1 MNKIYKS
8 IYNEVLGTWVAIS
21 EVAKSG
27 GKKSKSR
34 MMSSVAVGLV
44 MACAGVAGEAWGQT
58 GPKQYKHGV
67 DNTVTAEDE
76 ISVAGYK
83 NSVSGKSSVV
93 YGSFNYTNGGNSIAT
108 GYRNIV
114 KTNYSYAAGNNNV
127 SISQDSLALGK
138 LNFTGN
144 YKQFVSVLEQA
155 GQSGRGGQ
163 FNNIR
168 THIPALF
175 KKHGINFNLA
185 DKDSLKMLAAGY
197 RNFAV
202 NTGSLA
208 LGNDNISA
216 GINSLTFGNESIA
229 LKKNDIAI
237 GTGAYSGFS
246 EFKFDYIKNASRV
259 TLDNTQLV
267 AKKDTAIAKGD
278 STGPSSQISIGDST
292 VAMGRE
298 VLAVGAT
305 NRAFGTNS
313 SAVGKGN
320 FSHGDAAQSFGN
332 WNIAYGDNTVAL
344 GIRNDVTGVKSIAAG
359 FENRANEEHSTAIGY
374 KNISKAGH
382 ATTVGHENQ
391 VYAANSNALGY
402 GNIAGLKSGIN
413 LPSHNNIALSP
424 TEERVLTE
432 ADFSG
437 INSSD
442 SNYNN
447 MVALG
452 IENGAFGANSTA
464 LGVRNF
470 TGGSSSV
477 ALGKSNFAKGESSQA
492 IGDWNTAKSRRST
505 AMGFK
510 NIVDTNGEFSSAIG
524 HHNYVNNIKSHAHGG
539 DNNIHSKYSSIFG
552 LGNSASDVSNYSSAF
567 GYKNE
572 IRAKSSNVIGIQNI
586 ITGESS
592 IALGSGNEVSGRNS
606 ISIGSGNISG
616 SEEATNVSLKSIVSG
631 EYAISIG
638 HNNTIN
644 SNKTVAFGNSINSN
658 NVQNSVILGDSSV
671 GINAVAT
678 NSPTKVSFGGVTSG
692 IVISNGWSGPSS
704 ESNGSVSVGAKSKE
718 RQIKHV
724 ATGEV
729 TATSTDAI
737 NGSQLFA
744 AIQAIGNVPIEFS
757 GDDSTA
763 KVDRKLGQALNIHG
777 GAEATKLSD
786 NNIGVRVNEE
796 NIHIKLSKE
805 IRDITSLETEGGT
818 KLNDNGLTVKEGP
831 SITKDGIDA
840 NRSPIRNVGDGT
852 AETDAANI
860 KNVTEAVEKLKNE
873 GYSFSGTDGTNQNY
887 KIGETI
893 SLNTDENLATSVS
906 AGSITYSLKKELAN
920 MTSVQIKNGPKLD
933 STGLVINDNLK
944 LTSEGLRV
952 AENITLNSAGLTA
965 GVVSINP
972 TTGKISGVA
981 RPEAPKDAVNLEFL
995 NEKLGALP
1003 PGNFSFAGNNE
1014 GTQSLVLGETLTVK
1028 GNSTFESTDEGANI
1042 ATKSSAGEIIIGL
1055 NKNLTGLESAKIGPN
1070 TLDATG
1076 LSVSGGPS
1084 VTKDGINANGT
1095 PIKNIGEGTDPTDA
1109 ASVKNVSDAVAEAVS
1124 GLTSKGIVI
1133 GANEGAEQTIALG
1146 KKISVEGLA
1155 GFNATDLGE
1164 NISTQ
1169 VSEGKILI
1177 GLKKALSNIDSVA
1190 IKDGPNLDSNGL
1202 SFNNGTKY
1210 GPDQLQVGRV
1220 AIENGTISGLATPS
1234 NDDHAVNKKFVD
1246 DALIAEIG
1254 KLTDSGIKF
1263 IGNDGEEQ
1271 TLALGQTIKVKGT
1284 ATYSKTDAGENIAT
1298 QSNNG
1303 EIIIGL
1309 KKALTNLESVTT
1321 EGGTKLS
1328 DSGLEVAGG
1337 PSVTKDG
1344 IDAKNKKI
1352 QNVEKGSGNTDA
1364 ANMQNVNEAV
1374 EKAVSDLTSKGIII
1388 GANEGTDQTIDLGG
1402 KISVEGTANYAETDA
1417 GENISTQVSAGKI
1430 LVGLKKALTNID
1442 SVAIKE
1448 GPTLNKDGL
1457 DLGNDN
1463 KVGKDSIKMGNLTL
1477 DSNGSISG
1485 VTAPTAD
1492 DHAVNKKFVDDALA
1506 KAVSGLTTGGIKFV
1520 GNEGGDQTLA
1530 LGDTV
1535 NIVGAE
1541 TVFTNTDQGENISTK
1556 SEAGKITIGLK
1567 KNLTNL
1573 DSASI
1578 GSAVINDDGVKVGE
1592 NGPSL
1597 SKDGLNANGTILSNI
1612 AEANDSSDNNDAA
1625 NVKYVKDK
1633 VDELKKSGYTLTA
1646 DSGGNQKFDI
1656 GSSIAFN
1663 GVENITT
1670 EVTSDGVKIKLKQD
1684 LTNMNSVVI
1693 KDGPTLNS
1701 EGLSFAGDQTKFTK
1715 DLVKVGSVQ
1724 ITPDGK
1730 ITGLEAPKDE
1740 KDATNKGY
1748 VDSEIKS
1755 VKDSLNSLGDKPLT
1769 FAANKESAKVKLG
1782 DTISI
1787 KGADENADESE
1798 FDLTNVM
1805 TWFDTNG
1812 VLRIGV
1818 RKALKLSTIKAED
1831 PTTNKSSE
1839 LKPNSLVFNGVDGKE
1854 GKDGT
1859 VTLDV
1864 TTNGTPDVTG
1874 ATTPRLRINDV
1885 DIATLNDG
1893 MKFAANA
1900 GTEQNV
1906 KLNNKVTI
1914 KGADANTNADD
1925 FDGGEN
1931 IMTKVE
1937 STSEGVKFTVAFKK
1951 APEFADLT
1959 VGGPKAGDKTPHI
1972 TLKDK
1977 DNKEKF
1983 SASVDEEGNGIVSVT
1998 GSDPENKTDLMHDGL
2013 SINDAD
2019 GFSKLGTNAD
2029 GKGGLASPDTN
2040 KRRMTHTYNDASNN
2054 VVTEEIATLDDGLK
2068 FEANATDGNGNAK
2081 LNSKVKIAG
2090 ADENKEWSEFDE
2102 GANIMTKVENTPDG
2116 ETVIR
2121 VAMRKD
2127 LKLKNGSFGGDG
2139 ADGLVSI
2146 KKEDGKDGITIDPSV
2161 IHFNNIPNKPDAD
2174 GNPQNNGAAGITLTQ
2189 NGTPD
2194 LKSSEPVTR
2203 IQITDASGNPTAE
2216 VATMND
2222 GLRFTANVGDE
2233 KANTLNSKVSVAGHK
2248 KNTEWDKFDT
2258 GSNIM
2263 TKIDQNEDGE
2273 TEITVA
2279 LKRDIEL
2286 SSAVIGHGEIPA
2298 ADGNPAVKGK
2308 DGQITLNNKEGETA
2322 ITINAGNAPATSGP
2336 SISVNKPR
2344 SDEGTKLTSDGI
2356 EISKKSPTAS
2366 KPTKTLVSIAPEG
2379 SGRVQDADE
2388 VKKPRLTMTSG
2399 EGADANVEEIATMND
2414 GLRFK
2419 GDTADLLNKPL
2430 SNILTLIGG
2439 ESDAKK
2445 LTSLEDQN
2453 IGVIAEDVAPKGS
2466 RAPAEKVLT
2475 VRMSKNLKGLQSAEF
2490 KPVDESGNATGQSI
2504 RIGAGGVNIAKG
2516 DKSVQ
2521 LNEDGLKVGENG
2533 PSVTN
2538 EGINAGGMSI
2548 ANVGAPMQSNHA
2560 ANKGYVDGELAKMQ
2574 GQLGNKIQ
2582 ETRKDALGASAMAMA
2597 TAGLPQA
2604 YQPGKSAFAVAG
2616 GVVAGQSAFAMGISS
2631 ISDNGKWII
2640 KGSVSS
2646 DSRSQV
2652 GGSIGAAYQW

>member
-58 GPKQYKHGV
+58 ANQYKGGNTNTISG
-67 DNTVTAEDE
+67 DNE

-83 NSVSGKSSVV
+83 NDLTGKSSIAF
-93 YGSFNYTNGGNSIAT
+93 GSFNLTNGGNAIAY

-114 KTNYSYAAGNNNV
+114 KKDYSFAAGNNNLIL
-127 SISQDSLALGK
+127 SKDSVALGK
-138 LNFTGN
+138 LNFTGD
-144 YKQFVSVLEQA
+144 YSKFVSTLNS
-155 GQSGRGGQ
+155 SGTFGEGGQ
-163 FNNIR
+163 YRSIK
-168 THIPALF
+168 TIIPKLIT
-175 KKHGINFNLA
+175 KYGINHSV
-185 DKDSLKMLAAGY
+185 KDLSTTEMLAMGY
-197 RNFAV
+197 QNFAL
-202 NTGSLA
+202 NKGSIGIGNYTLSAGVSSIA
-208 LGNDNISA
+208 LGN
-216 GINSLTFGNESIA
+216 NSVA
-229 LKKNDIAI
+229 LKDNDIAI
-237 GTGAYSGFS
+237 GNLANAGYSNAYFNDVKISSRNLLNETGKITA
-246 EFKFDYIKNASRV
+246 A
-259 TLDNTQLV
+259 DNV
-267 AKKDTAIAKGD
+267 AKAVGD
-278 STGPSSQISIGDST
+278 DTGPSAQIAIGDKT
-292 VAMGRE
+292 AAMGRQ
-298 VLAVGAT
+298 VLAIGST

-320 FSHGDAAQSFGN
+320 FAHGDAAQAFGN
-332 WNIAYGDNTVAL
+332 WNIASGSNTVAV
-344 GIRNDVTGVKSIAAG
+344 GNKNDSTGAKSLAAG
-359 FENRANEEHSTAIGY
+359 FENRAYGGHSTAIGY
-374 KNISKAGH
+374 QNISEANHSSALGH
-382 ATTVGHENQ
+382 GNS
-391 VYAANSNALGY
+391 VYAESSNALGH
-402 GNIAGLKSGIN
+402 GNIAGWKDGIV
-413 LPSHNNIALSP
+413 LPHHYAMALSP
-424 TEERVLTE
+424 SEIRELTVD
-432 ADFSG
+432 DFVG
-437 INSSD
+437 ISKD
-442 SNYNN
+442 SYNE
-447 MVALG
+447 MVAVG
-452 IENGAFGANSTA
+452 SNNGAFGPKSSAI
-464 LGVRNF
+464 GVGNF
-470 TGGSSSV
+470 TYGSSSV
-477 ALGKSNFAKGESSQA
+477 ALGKANFSKGTSSQA
-492 IGDWNTAKSRRST
+492 IGDWNTSKAVRSS
-505 AMGFK
+505 AIGFK
-510 NIVDTNGEFSSAIG
+510 NIVDTEGEYSSAIG
-524 HHNYVNNIKSHAHGG
+524 QVNYVTASKSHAHGG
-539 DNNIHSKYSSIFG
+539 NNTVSSSYASVFG
-552 LGNSASDVSNYSSAF
+552 VYNQIQANSNYSNTF
-567 GYKNE
+567 GFRNNVSSS
-572 IRAKSSNVIGIQNI
+572 SSNALGNRNVVSGA
-586 ITGESS
+586 SS
-592 IALGSGNEVSGRNS
+592 IAVGSGNNVTGRNS
-606 ISIGSGNISG
+606 ISIGSGNLSG
-616 SEEATNVSLKSIVSG
+616 TNETATFTEYSAVSG

-644 SNKTVAFGNSINSN
+644 SNKTVAFGNSINSKS
-658 NVQNSVILGDSSV
+658 VTNSVILGDSSV
-671 GINAVAT
+671 GINAVELLNNT
-678 NSPTKVSFGGVTSG
+678 TVTFGGSANPIT
-692 IVISNGWSGPSS
+692 INNNWSGLSKL
-704 ESNGSVSVGAKSKE
+704 SNGSVSVGASGKE

-724 ATGEV
+724 ATGAV
-729 TATSTDAI
+729 TASSTDAI

-744 AIQAIGNVPIEFS
+744 AIQVIGNVPLTFV
-757 GDDSTA
+757 GDDVNSKLT
-763 KVDRKLGQALNIHG
+763 RKLGHTVTFHG
-777 GAEATKLSD
+777 GAESSKLSN
-786 NNIGVRVNEE
+786 NNIGVKVNGDKLE
-796 NIHIKLSKE
+796 IKLSKE
-805 IRDITSLETEGGT
+805 INGITSLETNDGT
-818 KLNDNGLTVKEGP
+818 KLSDNGLEVKNGP
-831 SITKDGIDA
+831 SITKAGVDA
-840 NRSPIRNVGDGT
+840 NGSPIKNVGKGS
-852 AETDAANI
+852 ASTDAANMQ
-860 KNVTEAVEKLKNE
+860 NVTDAVNELKE
-873 GYSFSGTDGTNQNY
+873 LGYTFNGDASSTADFD
-887 KIGETI
+887 IGKTI
-893 SLNTDENLATSVS
+893 AFTGDNNLTTSVNS
-906 AGSITYSLKKELAN
+906 SGVSFALKK
-920 MTSVQIKNGPKLD
+920 D
-933 STGLVINDNLK
+933 
-944 LTSEGLRV
+944 LTE
-952 AENITLNSAGLTA
+952 LNSIGLNGGARLDGSELKFSDRAKFGANGLTA
-965 GVVSINP
+965 GEVNIDP
-972 TTGKISGVA
+972 TSNKISGLA
-981 RPEAPKDAVNLEFL
+981 NPDGDSDAVNLGYL
-995 NEKLGALP
+995 KEKLNDLP
-1003 PGNFSFAGNNE
+1003 PGKFNIDGNT
-1014 GTQSLVLGETLTVK
+1014 GGETEFTLGSTLSVK
-1028 GNSTFESTDEGANI
+1028 GSAVFTDTDNGANI
-1042 ATKSSAGEIIIGL
+1042 ATQIS
-1055 NKNLTGLESAKIGPN
+1055 
-1070 TLDATG
+1070 
-1076 LSVSGGPS
+1076 
-1084 VTKDGINANGT
+1084 KD
-1095 PIKNIGEGTDPTDA
+1095 
-1109 ASVKNVSDAVAEAVS
+1109 
-1124 GLTSKGIVI
+1124 
-1133 GANEGAEQTIALG
+1133 Q
-1146 KKISVEGLA
+1146 
-1155 GFNATDLGE
+1155 
-1164 NISTQ
+1164 
-1169 VSEGKILI
+1169 ILI
-1177 GLKKALSNIDSVA
+1177 GLKKALSGLTSVA
-1190 IKDGPNLDSNGL
+1190 LE
-1202 SFNNGTKY
+1202 NGTKLDNTGLTINENTKF
-1210 GPDQLQVGRV
+1210 GPDGAKV
-1220 AIENGTISGLATPS
+1220 AGLDIGPNGTISGIS
-1234 NDDHAVNKKFVD
+1234 NPTEDNQAANKGFVD
-1246 DALIAEIG
+1246 SEISKAVEELKTGGIKFNGNEGTSTTALGEVVNIKGSSTFSATDEGTNIATKSDGGTVTIGLNKNLRGLDSAEIG
-1254 KLTDSGIKF
+1254 AA
-1263 IGNDGEEQ
+1263 
-1271 TLALGQTIKVKGT
+1271 TLDK
-1284 ATYSKTDAGENIAT
+1284 D
-1298 QSNNG
+1298 
-1303 EIIIGL
+1303 GL
-1309 KKALTNLESVTT
+1309 KIT
-1321 EGGTKLS
+1321 
-1328 DSGLEVAGG
+1328 DG
-1337 PSVTKDG
+1337 PSVTKNG
-1344 IDAKNKKI
+1344 IDAKGKKI
-1352 QNVEKGSGNTDA
+1352 ENLADGSADGDA
-1364 ANMQNVNEAV
+1364 ANVKYVKSAV
-1374 EKAVSDLTSKGIII
+1374 EELKNAGYKLKGDSSDETSEFKIGSTLEIKGDANIKSEITTEGIHLTLNENLTGI
-1388 GANEGTDQTIDLGG
+1388 E
-1402 KISVEGTANYAETDA
+1402 S
-1417 GENISTQVSAGKI
+1417 
-1430 LVGLKKALTNID
+1430 LV
-1442 SVAIKE
+1442 IKE
-1448 GPTLNKDGL
+1448 GPTLNKEGLAFADGNKIGK
-1457 DLGNDN
+1457 DLI
-1463 KVGKDSIKMGNLTL
+1463 KVGDIQITPNGKITGLADPTDDKD
-1477 DSNGSISG
+1477 
-1485 VTAPTAD
+1485 
-1492 DHAVNKKFVDDALA
+1492 AVNKKYVTDELS
-1506 KAVSGLTTGGIKFV
+1506 KAVGNLTTGGIQFA

-1530 LGDTV
+1530 LGQKLSVLGSV
-1535 NIVGAE
+1535 NQFADS
-1541 TVFTNTDQGENISTK
+1541 DQGENIATK

-1567 KNLTNL
+1567 KKLTGL
-1573 DSASI
+1573 DSANI
-1578 GSAVINDDGVKVGE
+1578 GSAHINSDGVKVGE

-1597 SKDGLNANGTILSNI
+1597 SKDGLNANGTKLSNI

-1684 LTNMNSVVI
+1684 LTNMHSVVI

-1805 TWFDTNG
+1805 TWFDNG

-1831 PTTNKSSE
+1831 PNTNKSAE
-1839 LKPNSLVFNGVDGKE
+1839 LKPNSLVFNGVDGNNGE
-1854 GKDGT
+1854 AGK
-1859 VTLDV
+1859 VTLEV
-1864 TTNGTPDVTG
+1864 TTNGTADVTG
-1874 ATTPRLRINDV
+1874 EATPRLKINDV

-1977 DNKEKF
+1977 DNNEKF

-1998 GSDPENKTDLMHDGL
+1998 GGDPENKTDLMHDGL

-2174 GNPQNNGAAGITLTQ
+2174 GNPQNNGAAGITMTQ

-2194 LKSSEPVTR
+2194 LKSSEPATR

-2379 SGRVQDADE
+2379 SGRVQDADN

-2399 EGADANVEEIATMND
+2399 EGADAKVEEIATMND

-2430 SNILTLIGG
+2430 SNTLTLIGG

-2466 RAPAEKVLT
+2466 RAPVEKVLT

-2504 RIGAGGVNIAKG
+2504 NIGAGGVNIAKG

>member
-44 MACAGVAGEAWGQT
+44 MACAGVAGEAWGFKGGASNNLT
-58 GPKQYKHGV
+58 G
-67 DNTVTAEDE
+67 T
-76 ISVAGYK
+76 
-83 NSVSGKSSVV
+83 NSSAVGE
-93 YGSFNYTNGGNSIAT
+93 
-108 GYRNIV
+108 
-114 KTNYSYAAGNNNV
+114 NNNV
-127 SISQDSLALGK
+127 NGNDSVAFGAFNRITNERAGALGIANYNESK
-138 LNFTGN
+138 QSFTYGFLNYGIGVHGTAIGN
-144 YKQFVSVLEQA
+144 Y
-155 GQSGRGGQ
+155 
-163 FNNIR
+163 
-168 THIPALF
+168 
-175 KKHGINFNLA
+175 
-185 DKDSLKMLAAGY
+185 
-197 RNFAV
+197 NFAV
-202 NTGSLA
+202 GANSHVFGTESYSGDISLYTSAKNKNTVDHATKSGTLTRLGNLMAALKTGYSINSVTNAKNGLAIGQYSFAFDNYSVAMGNSTISSGEKSLA
-208 LGNDNISA
+208 LGNAAVSL
-216 GINSLTFGNESIA
+216 NS
-229 LKKNDIAI
+229 NDIAI
-237 GTGAYSGFS
+237 GTNALAGFS
-246 EFKFDYIKNASRV
+246 DRKVNEITYGNNKANKIDNALLGKNARFSDAKKTSRPKLDGNYLYAEDKFAKA
-259 TLDNTQLV
+259 LDNSDS
-267 AKKDTAIAKGD
+267 AKNGAK
-278 STGPSSQISIGDST
+278 SQIAIGEDT
-292 VAMGRE
+292 VAMGRQ

-305 NRAFGTNS
+305 NRVFGRNS

-320 FSHGDAAQSFGN
+320 FAHGDAAQAFGN
-332 WNIAYGDNTVAL
+332 WNIAYGSNTVAV
-344 GIRNDVTGVKSIAAG
+344 GNRNDSTGAKSLAVG
-359 FENRANEEHSTAIGY
+359 FENRAYGEHTTALGYSNTSEAAHSTA
-374 KNISKAGH
+374 
-382 ATTVGHENQ
+382 VGHTNSVTLGE
-391 VYAANSNALGY
+391 YSNA
-402 GNIAGLKSGIN
+402 
-413 LPSHNNIALSP
+413 
-424 TEERVLTE
+424 
-432 ADFSG
+432 F
-437 INSSD
+437 
-442 SNYNN
+442 
-447 MVALG
+447 
-452 IENGAFGANSTA
+452 
-464 LGVRNF
+464 
-470 TGGSSSV
+470 
-477 ALGKSNFAKGESSQA
+477 
-492 IGDWNTAKSRRST
+492 
-505 AMGFK
+505 GFK
-510 NIVDTNGEFSSAIG
+510 NTINKKGSNAIG
-524 HHNYVNNIKSHAHGG
+524 SHNTVSGI
-539 DNNIHSKYSSIFG
+539 SSI
-552 LGNSASDVSNYSSAF
+552 AF
-567 GYKNE
+567 GSGNE
-572 IRAKSSNVIGIQNI
+572 I
-586 ITGESS
+586 TGNHS
-592 IALGSGNEVSGRNS
+592 IALGSGVISGDHENSSVSDKTTVSGNYS
-606 ISIGSGNISG
+606 ISIG
-616 SEEATNVSLKSIVSG
+616 
-631 EYAISIG
+631 
-638 HNNTIN
+638 HQNTIN
-644 SNKTVAFGNSINSN
+644 DDKTVAFGNSVNSGGAS
-658 NVQNSVILGDSSV
+658 NSVILGHEST
-671 GINAVAT
+671 GIMAQAITGPVKVA
-678 NSPTKVSFGGVTSG
+678 FGGVIGG
-692 IVISNGWSGPSS
+692 IDVGLNWAGPSN
-704 ESNGSVSVGAKSKE
+704 ESNGSVSVGAVSKE
-718 RQIKHV
+718 RQIKNV
-724 ATGEV
+724 ATGAV
-729 TATSTDAI
+729 TETSTDAI
-737 NGSQLFA
+737 NGSQLYA
-744 AIQAIGNVPIEFS
+744 AIKAVGEVSLILKG
-757 GDDSTA
+757 DSTNLMH
-763 KVDRKLGQALNIHG
+763 RKLGETISFHG
-777 GAEATKLSD
+777 GANQSNLTS
-786 NNIGVRVNEE
+786 NNIGVNVEGDS
-796 NIHIKLSKE
+796 IQIKLSKSISE
-805 IRDITSLETEGGT
+805 IDSIVTAGGT
-818 KLNDNGLTVKEGP
+818 TLNDNGLVVSGGP
-831 SITKDGIDA
+831 SVTNNGIDA
-840 NRSPIRNVGDGT
+840 NNISIKNVGDGINP
-852 AETDAANI
+852 TDAANV
-860 KNVTEAVEKLKNE
+860 KNVTDAINKLRDE
-873 GYSFSGTDGTNQNY
+873 GYTF
-887 KIGETI
+887 IGSDATSHKFTIGKEI
-893 SLNTDENLATSVS
+893 SLKTDENLNVSVVDE
-906 AGSITYSLKKELAN
+906 SLKFALKKDLQN
-920 MTSVQIKNGPKLD
+920 LNSIQILNGPKLD
-933 STGLVINDNLK
+933 SSGLVVNENVE
-944 LTSEGLRV
+944 LTSDGLKV
-952 AENITLNSAGLTA
+952 ANNIKLNSNGLTA
-965 GVVSINP
+965 GVVSIDPN
-972 TTGKISGVA
+972 TGKITGVA
-981 RPEAPKDAVNLEFL
+981 RPDAPGDAVNLEYLTESL
-995 NEKLGALP
+995 NALP
-1003 PGNFSFAGNNE
+1003 PGEINYAGNE
-1014 GTQSLVLGETLTVK
+1014 GGNQTLSLGKTLTVK
-1028 GNSTFESTDEGANI
+1028 GNSSFGLTDEGANI
-1042 ATKSSAGEIIIGL
+1042 ATKSNDGEIIIGL
-1055 NKNLTGLESAKIGPN
+1055 NKNLTGLESASIGGN
-1070 TLDATG
+1070 TIDNTG
-1076 LSVSGGPS
+1076 LSVLGGPS
-1084 VTKDGINANGT
+1084 ITKEGIDANSKPIRNVGT
-1095 PIKNIGEGTDPTDA
+1095 GTNDSDA
-1109 ASVKNVSDAVAEAVS
+1109 ANMQNVKDAVENAVSD
-1124 GLTSKGIVI
+1124 LTSKGIII
-1133 GANEGAEQTIALG
+1133 GANSGNQHKVALG
-1146 KKISVEGLA
+1146 EKLTVEGKA
-1155 GFNATDLGE
+1155 EFNDTDEGE

-1169 VSEGKILI
+1169 VNDGKILI
-1177 GLKKALSNIDSVA
+1177 GLKKSLINLDSVA
-1190 IKDGPNLDSNGL
+1190 IKNGPTIDSTGIG
-1202 SFNNGTKY
+1202 FENGTKF
-1210 GPDQLQVGRV
+1210 GPDQLNIGSLTVQ
-1220 AIENGTISGLATPS
+1220 NGTISGLITPT

-1246 DALIAEIG
+1246 DTLKAEVD
-1254 KLTDSGIKF
+1254 KLTNAGIKF
-1263 IGNDGEEQ
+1263 IGNDGTVQ
-1271 TLALGQTIKVKGT
+1271 TIALGQTIKVKGT
-1284 ATYSKTDAGENIAT
+1284 AAYSETDIGANIAT
-1298 QSNNG
+1298 QSENG

-1309 KKALTNLESVTT
+1309 KKSITGIESVTT
-1321 EGGTKLS
+1321 QGGTKLS
-1328 DSGLEVAGG
+1328 DNGLEVAGG

-1344 IDAKNKKI
+1344 INANAKPI
-1352 QNVEKGSGNTDA
+1352 TNVGEGSADTDA
-1364 ANMQNVNEAV
+1364 ANIKKVKDTV
-1374 EKAVSDLTSKGIII
+1374 ESAVSNLTSKGIK
-1388 GANEGTDQTIDLGG
+1388 LGG
-1402 KISVEGTANYAETDA
+1402 NDGDEQTLALGDKLSVEGKATFSNTDE

-1430 LVGLKKALTNID
+1430 LIGLKKALTNID
-1442 SVAIKE
+1442 SVAINN
-1448 GPTLNKDGL
+1448 GPKLNNEGL
-1457 DLGNDN
+1457 DLGNGN
-1463 KVGKDSIKMGNLTL
+1463 KIGKDSIKLGSLTL
-1477 DSNGSISG
+1477 NSNGSISG
-1485 VTAPTAD
+1485 VGEPTDA
-1492 DHAVNKKFVDDALA
+1492 DHAVNKKFVEDALES
-1506 KAVSGLTTGGIKFV
+1506 AVSGLTTGGIKFA
-1520 GNEGGDQTLA
+1520 GNEGTITTQ

-1541 TVFTNTDQGENISTK
+1541 TVFANTDEGKNIATK
-1556 SEAGKITIGLK
+1556 SEEGKISIGLK
-1567 KNLTNL
+1567 KNLSGL
-1573 DSASI
+1573 DSAEI
-1578 GSAVINDDGVKVGE
+1578 GGNTIDAEGFKVDG
-1592 NGPSL
+1592 GPTVT
-1597 SKDGLNANGTILSNI
+1597 KEGINANGKKISNVL
-1612 AEANDSSDNNDAA
+1612 ADDNSGENDVA

-1633 VDELKKSGYTLTA
+1633 VDALKEQGYMLSANEGT
-1646 DSGGNQKFDI
+1646 DQKFAV
-1656 GSSIAFN
+1656 GSTIAFK
-1663 GVENITT
+1663 GDDNITT
-1670 EVTSDGVKIKLKQD
+1670 EVSAEGVKIKLKPT

-1693 KDGPTLNS
+1693 KDGPTLNK
-1701 EGLSFAGDQTKFTK
+1701 EGLKFSDDVK
-1715 DLVKVGSVQ
+1715 FGPEGLKVGSVQ
-1724 ITPDGK
+1724 ITPNGQ
-1730 ITGLEAPKDE
+1730 ITGLETPNGE
-1740 KDATNKGY
+1740 KDAANKGY
-1748 VDSEIKS
+1748 VDTQVEGLEGKLSNLQNNPLKFVVNEGE
-1755 VKDSLNSLGDKPLT
+1755 VDK
-1769 FAANKESAKVKLG
+1769 KLG
-1782 DTISI
+1782 ESISI
-1787 KGADENADESE
+1787 KGDDNSTNKED

-1906 KLNNKVTI
+1906 KLNKTVTI
-1914 KGADANTNADD
+1914 KGAEGNANEAD

-1937 STSEGVKFTVAFKK
+1937 QDGEGVKFTVAFKK

-2490 KPVDESGNATGQSI
+2490 KPVDESANATGQSI